1 MAQPGD
7 YVFTE
12 YTLPSGAKRHGVRY
26 YDLDRKRQLKQG
38 FTSRGEAERWWF
50 GTAGNEGKR
59 AELLR
64 GADVRAGAGSTP
76 LSTYQQQWL
85 ADTDLAHATVTN
97 AKSLWH
103 KHIAPVFGDTPVNT
117 ITRHRVQ
124 TWVHDMAQAGVGY
137 ETRRLAVLHL
147 GRLLTA
153 AADTGAVTY
162 VATAGV
168 SPGKQ
173 DQATDIYVP
182 TQAQARAV
190 IDAVDKR
197 DRMLV
202 KVLALTGM
210 RQGEAFALRVK
221 DLNLDST
228 PATARVSRTVDASA
242 GQIKASTK
250 TGKART
256 VTLPAVLADELRQ
269 HIAGKDKDDL
279 VFTSPQGRPIRAG
292 NWRRR
297 VWDQAIAKA
306 QEQDP
311 SMERF
316 TPHELRH
323 FYATS
328 ALAGGVPVFQVS
340 KELGHTSTAMT
351 QDVYAR
357 WSPEAGAAAA
367 DAAAAALGYGT
378 DNTTAVDTDT
388 DKDTDTAVDTNK
400 DTDTAADADTGADAA
415 PDKDTDSRAR
425 RFADRGVPPV
435 LRRD

>member
-12 YTLPSGAKRHGVRY
+12 YTLPSGAGRHGVRY

-38 FTSRGEAERWWF
+38 FKSRGEAERWWF
-50 GTAGNEGKR
+50 GTAGVEGKR

-64 GADVRAGAGSTP
+64 GADVRAGVGSTP
-76 LSTYQQQWL
+76 LSTYQEQWVQ
-85 ADTDLAHATVTN
+85 DTDLAHATVTN

-137 ETRRLAVLHL
+137 ETRRLAVLHV

-168 SPGKQ
+168 SPGKRG
-173 DQATDIYVP
+173 QATDIYVP

-190 IDAVDKR
+190 INAVDPR
-197 DRMLV
+197 YRLLV

-210 RQGEAFALRVK
+210 RQGEAFALRVQ
-221 DLNLDST
+221 DLDLDST
-228 PATARVSRTVDASA
+228 PAFAEVSRTVDASA
-242 GQIKASTK
+242 GKIKPRTK
-250 TGKART
+250 TGKSRKVT
-256 VTLPAVLADELRQ
+256 VAPALVDELRQ
-269 HIAGKDKDDL
+269 YIAGKDKDDL
-279 VFTSPQGRPIRAG
+279 VFTSPQGRAIRAG

-297 VWDQAIAKA
+297 VWDPAIAKA
-306 QEQDP
+306 QQQDP
-311 SMERF
+311 TMERF

-323 FYATS
+323 MYATNV
-328 ALAGGVPVFQVS
+328 LASGVPVFQVT
-340 KELGHTSTAMT
+340 KELGHSSTTMT
-351 QDVYAR
+351 QDIYAR

-378 DNTTAVDTDT
+378 DNTAAVDTGTAVDTDT
-388 DKDTDTAVDTNK
+388 DKDTE
-400 DTDTAADADTGADAA
+400 ADAA